1 MYFVLSSGMF
11 LDIIELKVGVACF
24 TSFGCLQRKLIVMV
38 SGIETIGAS
47 SGVVI
52 PQIQAAPVAP
62 GSSPSFASA
71 VASVS
76 PASSSVASM
85 VANVSHGPH
94 VIQDP
99 AAGFITQYL
108 SANGSQ
114 VVSQT
119 PSVIT
124 VAYLRLG
131 LTAEGVAK
139 EASYAPVGTIA

>member
-1 MYFVLSSGMF
+1 MVGSIDTISAS
-11 LDIIELKVGVACF
+11 VGVF
-24 TSFGCLQRKLIVMV
+24 V
-38 SGIETIGAS
+38 
-47 SGVVI
+47 
-52 PQIQAAPVAP
+52 PQ
-62 GSSPSFASA
+62 GS

-76 PASSSVASM
+76 SGSSPNFASTVASVSSSSA
-85 VANVSHGPH
+85 AALISHSR

-99 AAGFITQYL
+99 SAGFITQYL

-131 LTAEGVAK
+131 LTADGVAK